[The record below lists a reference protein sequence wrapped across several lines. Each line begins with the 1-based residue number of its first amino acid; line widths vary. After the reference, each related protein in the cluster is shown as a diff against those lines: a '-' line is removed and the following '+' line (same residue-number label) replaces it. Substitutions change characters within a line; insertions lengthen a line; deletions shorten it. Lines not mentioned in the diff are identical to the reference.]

1 MRRPHAQ
8 HQEADP
14 PRTHHH
20 ERIFR
25 LPAASQPPGLD
36 VGEDLPDDLPKV
48 GGAQRAAAEIIAV
61 LPGGEGRSKLLTPP
75 PPLLPFHVPRA
86 GAGHGHPNQPRMPP
100 DPKLSPMGN
109 HHAHL

>member
-61 LPGGEGRSKLLTPP
+61 LPGGEGRSKLPTPP
-75 PPLLPFHVPRA
+75 PHCSHSMFRELALGTAIPTNPECHLT
-86 GAGHGHPNQPRMPP
+86 PN
-100 DPKLSPMGN
+100 
-109 HHAHL
+109 